1 VPPASEQLMDCMT
14 TLKDCIANESS
25 FPVKAI
31 LGHFFLGYIHPFI
44 DGNGRTA
51 RFLMN
56 FLFIIG
62 GYNWVV
68 IKHETRKTYL
78 NALEAASVDGN
89 ITPFVEFILVTMKD
103 ADKEK

>member
-1 VPPASEQLMDCMT
+1 MDCMAA
-14 TLKDCIANESS
+14 LKGCIADETS

-56 FLFIIG
+56 FMFIVG
-62 GYNWVV
+62 GYKWVV
-68 IKHETRKTYL
+68 IQLETRDEYL
-78 NALEAASVDGN
+78 NALEAASSDRN
-89 ITPFVEFILVTMKD
+89 IVPFVNFVINTIHD
-103 ADKEK
+103 AKQKEGKEN

>member
-1 VPPASEQLMDCMT
+1 M
-14 TLKDCIANESS
+14 
-25 FPVKAI
+25 
-31 LGHFFLGYIHPFI
+31 

-68 IKHETRKTYL
+68 IKQETRESYMDV
-78 NALEAASVDGN
+78 LEMASVNKN
-89 ITPFVEFILVTMKD
+89 ITPFVEFILATNENS
-103 ADKEK
+103 AKESQ